1 MTICNIV
8 IKETGLDTYTPAQR
22 LNEKYIE
29 FDLGNQSEMVS
40 SYVSILFQQNN
51 IIPTATASD
60 LMDLAIAIYTGDQI
74 LSRPLNGFQGWSR
87 HIRLHFPVMNLELW
101 KNVKSDLE
109 QMLSFLS
116 GDKWD
121 IVLRERATKRIA
133 QPQLMQNPNSIT
145 KVSLLSGG
153 LDSFIGAIDLLESK
167 EKVAFVSHYK
177 RGSESPKQ
185 KAITT
190 LLNQK
195 YGNGSFLSY
204 QFFVQPNQAHS
215 LASKE
220 DTSRARSFLFLAL
233 GLTVANSLGDQIEL
247 VVPENGLISLNVPLT
262 QTRLSSHSTRTTH
275 PHYLFLFQKVIATLG
290 IKNKIV
296 NPYRFKTKGEMM
308 TECKNKIFLSKYYP
322 ETLSCSHPETSR
334 YVKGTSPGLHCGY
347 CVPCI
352 IRQAAEKSAGS
363 INTIYAHQI
372 KNNPPSYTTRKGRD
386 LRAFKM
392 GLEEIKNIAR
402 HSMVLRILKSGPL
415 PFVDQQ
421 ELNDYI
427 SIYERGMREVSNF
440 LR

>member
-8 IKETGLDTYTPAQR
+8 IKETGQDAYAPAKR

-40 SYVSILFQQNN
+40 SYVSILFQQNSIN
-51 IIPTATASD
+51 PTATNAD
-60 LMDLAIAIYTGDQI
+60 LMDLAIAIYTSDQI
-74 LSRPLNGFQGWSR
+74 LSRPLYGFQGWSR
-87 HIRLHFPVMNLELW
+87 HMRLHFPVANVSLW
-101 KNVKSDLE
+101 ESVKSDLE

-121 IVLRERATKRIA
+121 IILRERSIKKAT
-133 QPQLMQNPNSIT
+133 QSQLIQNPKGIT

-153 LDSFIGAIDLLESK
+153 LDSLIGAIDLLEDK

-185 KAITT
+185 AAIATA
-190 LLNQK
+190 LSQQ
-195 YGNGSFLSY
+195 YGNENFLSY
-204 QFFVQPNQAHS
+204 QFYVQPNQAHA

-233 GLTVANSLGDQIEL
+233 GLTVANSLGDNIEL
-247 VVPENGLISLNVPLT
+247 IVPENGLISLNVPLT

-275 PHYLFLFQKVIATLG
+275 PYYLYLFQKVIAALG
-290 IKNKIV
+290 MKNKII

-308 TECKNKIFLSKYYP
+308 IDCKNRTFLSKHYQG
-322 ETLSCSHPETSR
+322 TLSCSHPDTSR
-334 YVKGTSPGLHCGY
+334 YVKGTSPGIHCGY

-352 IRQAAEKSAGS
+352 IRQAAEKAAGGVH
-363 INTIYAHQI
+363 TTYAHQI
-372 KNNPPSYTTRKGRD
+372 KYNAPSSTTGKGRD

-392 GLEEIKNIAR
+392 ALEEIKNIAR
-402 HSMVLRILKSGPL
+402 HSMVLRVLKSGPL
-415 PFVDQQ
+415 PFTDQH
-421 ELNDYI
+421 ELNNYI
-427 SIYERGMREVSNF
+427 SVYEKGMKEVSNF

>member
-1 MTICNIV
+1 MTTCNII
-8 IKETGLDTYTPAQR
+8 IKETGQDGYAPEQQT
-22 LNEKYIE
+22 NEKYLE
-29 FDLGNQSEMVS
+29 FDLGNQSAMVS

-51 IIPTATASD
+51 INPSATASD
-60 LMDLAIAIYTGDQI
+60 LMDLAIAIYTSDQI
-74 LSRPLNGFQGWSR
+74 LSRSQYGFQGWSR
-87 HIRLHFPVMNLELW
+87 HIRLHFPVTNAHLW
-101 KNVKSDLE
+101 EGVKSDLE

-121 IVLRERATKRIA
+121 IIFRDRTTAKTA
-133 QPQLMQNPNSIT
+133 QSQLIQNPNGIT

-153 LDSFIGAIDLLESK
+153 LDSFIGAIDLLENK

-185 KAITT
+185 TAITRA
-190 LLNQK
+190 LSQQ
-195 YGNGSFLSY
+195 YGSNSFLNY
-204 QFFVQPNQAHS
+204 QFYVQPNQSHT

-233 GLTVANSLGDQIEL
+233 GLTVANTFGDQIEL
-247 VVPENGLISLNVPLT
+247 IVPENGLISLNVPLT

-275 PHYLFLFQKVIATLG
+275 PYYLALFQKIIDALG

-308 TECKNKIFLSKYYP
+308 IECKNKTFLAKHYP
-322 ETLSCSHPETSR
+322 GTLSCSHPDTSR
-334 YVKGTSPGLHCGY
+334 YIKGTSPGIHCGY

-352 IRQAAEKSAGS
+352 IRQAAEKAAGGIS
-363 INTIYAHQI
+363 TNYAHQI
-372 KNNPPSYTTRKGRD
+372 KYNPPGPNTGKGRD
-386 LRAFKM
+386 LKAFKM
-392 GLEEIKNIAR
+392 ALEEIKNIAR
-402 HSMVLRILKSGPL
+402 HSMVLRVLKSGPL
-415 PFVDQQ
+415 PFADLN

-427 SIYERGMREVSNF
+427 SVYQRGMNEVSTF

>member
-1 MTICNIV
+1 MTTCNIV
-8 IKETGLDTYTPAQR
+8 IKETGQDAYLPIQR

-29 FDLGNQSEMVS
+29 FVLGSQSEMVS
-40 SYVSILFQQNN
+40 SSVSTLLQQNN
-51 IIPTATASD
+51 INPTATAAD
-60 LMDLAIAIYTGDQI
+60 LMDLAIAIYTSDQV
-74 LSRPLNGFQGWSR
+74 LSRALNGFQGWSR
-87 HIRLHFPVMNLELW
+87 HIHLHFPVTNTDLW
-101 KNVKSDLE
+101 EGVQPDLE

-116 GDKWD
+116 GDKWE
-121 IVLRERATKRIA
+121 ILFRERTVTRTT
-133 QPQLMQNPNSIT
+133 QPQLIQNPNGIT
-145 KVSLLSGG
+145 RVSLLSGG

-185 KAITT
+185 TAITKA
-190 LLNQK
+190 LNQQ
-195 YGNGSFLSY
+195 YGNGNFQNY
-204 QFFVQPNQAHS
+204 KFFVQPNQAHS

-233 GLTVANSLGDQIEL
+233 GLTVANSLEDQIEL
-247 VVPENGLISLNVPLT
+247 IVPENGLISLNVPLT

-275 PHYLFLFQKVIATLG
+275 PYYLTIFQKVIAALG

-308 TECKNKIFLSKYYP
+308 TECKNKIFLSKHYP
-322 ETLSCSHPETSR
+322 ETLSCSHPDTSR
-334 YVKGTSPGLHCGY
+334 YIKGTSPGIHCGY

-352 IRQAAEKSAGS
+352 IRQAAEKAAGGV
-363 INTIYAHQI
+363 NTTYAHQI
-372 KNNPPSYTTRKGRD
+372 KYNPPSYSTGKGRD

-392 GLEEIKNIAR
+392 ALEEIKNIAR
-402 HSMVLRILKSGPL
+402 HSMVLRVLKSGPL

-427 SIYERGMREVSNF
+427 SVYERGMAEVSNF